1 MLTQTSETAIKALI
15 YLALYAT
22 EEPIP
27 PREIAEK
34 IDASPTYMA
43 KITRM
48 LVKANILRSQR
59 GSLGGVKFSRDP
71 DSVTLLN
78 VVEACQ
84 GLMIGNYCDAMTE
97 HPDPVCAFHQAM
109 MEIHQATTSVLVR
122 WTIGDLARRPTP
134 AEGNVSCKINILLPE
149 ECTNK
154 ECAAGVMANKAN
166 GAS

>member
-15 YLALYAT
+15 YLALYGQ
-22 EEPIP
+22 EEPVP
-27 PREIAEK
+27 PREIAEQ

-71 DSVTLLN
+71 DNITLLN

-84 GLMIGNYCDAMTE
+84 GLMIGNYCDSIE
-97 HPDPVCAFHQAM
+97 DHPDPVCAFHQAM
-109 MEIHQATTSVLVR
+109 MEIHQATMSVLLR
-122 WTIGDLARRPTP
+122 WTIGDLARRPVP
-134 AEGNVSCKINILLPE
+134 AGGGVNCKINIPFPE
-149 ECTNK
+149 GCNGK
-154 ECAAGVMANKAN
+154 GCAAGEKKKSGVE
-166 GAS
+166 